1 MLGRKFFS
9 TKTAHVCMYLCY
21 VRSIITSEQIE
32 LEGPGWSSFELPTKP
47 DRPGLSSWI
56 RQV

>member
-21 VRSIITSEQIE
+21 VRSIITSERIE
-32 LEGPGWSSFELPTKP
+32 LEGPGWSGFELPTKP

-56 RQV
+56 R

>member
-21 VRSIITSEQIE
+21 VRSIITSERIE
-32 LEGPGWSSFELPTKP
+32 QEGPGWSGFELSTKP
-47 DRPGLSSWI
+47 AQPGLNSF
-56 RQV
+56 